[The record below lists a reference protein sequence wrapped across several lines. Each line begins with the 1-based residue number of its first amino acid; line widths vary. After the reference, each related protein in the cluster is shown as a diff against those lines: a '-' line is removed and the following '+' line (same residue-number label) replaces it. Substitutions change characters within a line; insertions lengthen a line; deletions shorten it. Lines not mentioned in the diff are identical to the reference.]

1 MGQSFFYLVFFQS
14 SRNFEKFNSIG
25 IWRSKD
31 LLIPWKI
38 RRNAILEWKRYIP
51 NLLQEESVKLTMFR
65 VVNFY
70 TTSVFEFCLIVRKVN
85 SNKIIKTTA
94 GRLKE
99 ALLAKGLKQQPLQG
113 SHLASTT
120 SNLQLV
126 PQVFY
131 CSMRHGLSTPNCLR
145 SRKVYEAQ
153 RITPFHLLG
162 PNYEVRELNRNW

>member
-51 NLLQEESVKLTMFR
+51 NLLHEESVKLTVFR

-70 TTSVFEFCLIVRKVN
+70 TTSVFQFCLIVRKVN

-99 ALLAKGLKQQPLQG
+99 ALLAKGL
-113 SHLASTT
+113 
-120 SNLQLV
+120 
-126 PQVFY
+126 
-131 CSMRHGLSTPNCLR
+131 
-145 SRKVYEAQ
+145 
-153 RITPFHLLG
+153 
-162 PNYEVRELNRNW
+162 

>member
-38 RRNAILEWKRYIP
+38 RRNAILEWKRYTP
-51 NLLQEESVKLTMFR
+51 NLLHEESVKLTVFR

-70 TTSVFEFCLIVRKVN
+70 TTSVFQFCLIVRKVN

-99 ALLAKGLKQQPLQG
+99 ALLAKGLKQQSLQG

-131 CSMRHGLSTPNCLR
+131 C
-145 SRKVYEAQ
+145 
-153 RITPFHLLG
+153 
-162 PNYEVRELNRNW
+162 